1 MKTSPFFFFLLT
13 LYSSFTPAYGDSLRE
28 VELVDGSVI
37 RAQVLSMDGKT
48 YRLGSE
54 TLGEVEIPEYRV
66 KAIRAPKTASVSPQQ
81 HGASTP
87 AAQSQNET
95 DPLVAD
101 TDPALASSPPSAIP
115 SPGDLQQAFSQD
127 PAAMSRILSLQED
140 PLVQSILSD
149 DRLMQSI
156 HSGNLG
162 ALMNDPKIRALMN
175 HPTIRDLGGQ
185 YGQ

>member
-1 MKTSPFFFFLLT
+1 MKTSTFFLLLLT
-13 LYSSFTPAYGDSLRE
+13 FHYSFTPAYGDSLRE

-48 YRLGSE
+48 YRLRSE

-66 KAIRAPKTASVSPQQ
+66 KAIRTPKTESVSPRQRST
-81 HGASTP
+81 STP

-95 DPLVAD
+95 DPVVAD
-101 TDPALASSPPSAIP
+101 TDPALPSSPPSVIP
-115 SPGDLQQAFSQD
+115 SSGDLQQAFSQD
-127 PAAMSRILSLQED
+127 PAAMSKILSLQDD

-156 HSGNLG
+156 HSGNLD
-162 ALMNDPKIRALMN
+162 ALINDPKIRALMN
-175 HPTIRDLGGQ
+175 HPTVRDLGGQ